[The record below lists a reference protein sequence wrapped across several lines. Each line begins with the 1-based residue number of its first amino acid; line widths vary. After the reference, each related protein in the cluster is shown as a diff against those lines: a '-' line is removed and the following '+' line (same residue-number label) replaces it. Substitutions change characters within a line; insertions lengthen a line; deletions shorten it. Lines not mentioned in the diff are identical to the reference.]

1 MQRDS
6 PHGLLGVIGTAVVLV
21 AGVACGTDES
31 GQAPAAGSSDPVVE
45 VTGMVSLAA
54 ADADNGKRFVIRYPS
69 DGATWNG
76 RLVVAAHGG
85 TGGPALAADGTQVG
99 TSETSLD
106 DVVGDYAIAHG
117 FAYACVD
124 RDGIGG
130 TPQGLAVVTEFAGIA
145 RARVAEVFGRD
156 PDQLYLVGLS
166 MGGGIARLAA
176 EDPVA
181 PFDGIV
187 IIAGALGDAARG
199 LDRLARRA
207 ALWPQIDPKEH
218 PELAD
223 DDPQVVAYAAEGA
236 GTPVEAR
243 ALWSFIGAGSSTG
256 ALRRSLER
264 YGLDDLAEEE
274 LAAFS
279 IARYAEQDGFL
290 DRLRA
295 DDTTGSVV
303 VPTIEVVGTFDDFVL
318 AEILAYKKKVAAAPE
333 TAALHRLYQ
342 VRRAWHISR
351 EDNALDGF
359 RYRMSQMGLGADVQQ
374 AAGEFGSYVPAVQR
388 ALDLIDRWVTEG
400 VAAPPDQT
408 VDDGDVPAAQ
418 VPSVS

>member
-1 MQRDS
+1 M
-6 PHGLLGVIGTAVVLV
+6 
-21 AGVACGTDES
+21 
-31 GQAPAAGSSDPVVE
+31 
-45 VTGMVSLAA
+45 
-54 ADADNGKRFVIRYPS
+54 
-69 DGATWNG
+69 
-76 RLVVAAHGG
+76 
-85 TGGPALAADGTQVG
+85 
-99 TSETSLD
+99 
-106 DVVGDYAIAHG
+106 
-117 FAYACVD
+117 
-124 RDGIGG
+124 
-130 TPQGLAVVTEFAGIA
+130 VTEFAGIA
-145 RARVAEVFGRD
+145 RARVAGVFGRD

-166 MGGGIARLAA
+166 MGRGIARLAA

-187 IIAGALGDAARG
+187 IIAGALGDTARG

-236 GTPVEAR
+236 GTPVEER

-256 ALRRSLER
+256 GLRRSLER
-264 YGLDDLAEEE
+264 YGLDDLTEEE
-274 LAAFS
+274 LAGFS
-279 IARYAEQDGFL
+279 IARYAEQDAFV

-295 DDTTGSVV
+295 HDMTGSVV

-351 EDNALDGF
+351 EDDALDGF
-359 RYRMSQMGLGADVQQ
+359 SYRMSQMGLGADVQQ
-374 AAGEFGSYVPAVQR
+374 AAGQFGFYVPAVQR
-388 ALDLIDRWVTEG
+388 ALDLIDHWVTEG

>member
-1 MQRDS
+1 M
-6 PHGLLGVIGTAVVLV
+6 
-21 AGVACGTDES
+21 
-31 GQAPAAGSSDPVVE
+31 
-45 VTGMVSLAA
+45 
-54 ADADNGKRFVIRYPS
+54 
-69 DGATWNG
+69 
-76 RLVVAAHGG
+76 AAHGG
-85 TGGPALAADGTQVG
+85 TGGPALAADGTHVG

-106 DVVGDYAIAHG
+106 DVVGDYAIAHR

-124 RDGIGG
+124 RNGIGG

-176 EDPVA
+176 ENPVA

-218 PELAD
+218 PDLTD

-256 ALRRSLER
+256 GLRRSVEARALWSFIGAGSSTGGLRRSLER
-264 YGLDDLAEEE
+264 YGLNDLTEEE
-274 LAAFS
+274 LVGFS
-279 IARYAEQDGFL
+279 IARYAEQDGFV

-351 EDNALDGF
+351 EDDALDGF

>member
-1 MQRDS
+1 MTM
-6 PHGLLGVIGTAVVLV
+6 GKIGTTVVLV
-21 AGVACGTDES
+21 AGVACGTDDS
-31 GQAPAAGSSDPVVE
+31 GRAPAAGSSDPVVE
-45 VTGMVSLAA
+45 VSGMVSLAA
-54 ADADNGKRFVIRYPS
+54 ADADSGKRFVIRYPR
-69 DGATWNG
+69 DGVAWNG

-106 DVVGDYAIAHG
+106 DLVGDYAIAQG

-130 TPQGLAVVTEFAGIA
+130 TLQGLAVVSEFAGIA
-145 RARVAEVFGRD
+145 RARVAEALGRD
-156 PDQLYLVGLS
+156 PEQMYLVGLS

-176 EDPVA
+176 EAPAA

-187 IIAGALGDAARG
+187 IIAGALGDTARG

-207 ALWPQIDPKEH
+207 ALWPQVDPREH
-218 PELAD
+218 PELTD
-223 DDPQVVAYAAEGA
+223 DDPQIAAYAAEGA

-243 ALWSFIGAGSSTG
+243 ALWPFIGAGSSTG
-256 ALRRSLER
+256 GLRRSLER
-264 YGLDDLAEEE
+264 YGLDDLTEEE
-274 LAAFS
+274 LTGFS
-279 IARYAEQDGFL
+279 VARYAERDGFL

-295 DDTTGSVV
+295 GDTTGTVA

-318 AEILAYKKKVAAAPE
+318 SEILGYKKKVAAAPE
-333 TAALHRLYQ
+333 TATLHRLYQ

-351 EDNALDGF
+351 EDDALEGF
-359 RYRMSQMGLGADVQQ
+359 RYRMSQMGLGPAVQR

-408 VDDGDVPAAQ
+408 VDDGGVPADLDG
-418 VPSVS
+418 PSVS

>member
-1 MQRDS
+1 
-6 PHGLLGVIGTAVVLV
+6 
-21 AGVACGTDES
+21 
-31 GQAPAAGSSDPVVE
+31 
-45 VTGMVSLAA
+45 
-54 ADADNGKRFVIRYPS
+54 
-69 DGATWNG
+69 
-76 RLVVAAHGG
+76 
-85 TGGPALAADGTQVG
+85 
-99 TSETSLD
+99 
-106 DVVGDYAIAHG
+106 
-117 FAYACVD
+117 
-124 RDGIGG
+124 
-130 TPQGLAVVTEFAGIA
+130 
-145 RARVAEVFGRD
+145 
-156 PDQLYLVGLS
+156 

-218 PELAD
+218 PDLTD

-256 ALRRSLER
+256 GLRRSLER
-264 YGLDDLAEEE
+264 YGLNDLTEEE
-274 LAAFS
+274 LVGFS
-279 IARYAEQDGFL
+279 IARYAEQDGFV

-318 AEILAYKKKVAAAPE
+318 AEILAYKKKVAASPE

-351 EDNALDGF
+351 EDDALDGF